1 MRIILLL
8 LLLGVYAISQPH
20 NHSPLENKLD
30 NDILLLHEELEE
42 VKPEIEEQLK
52 LSPEEQEKL
61 EKLEKKVKHYVE
73 HGIHPHQNTL
83 DEITNGS
90 EYGLY
95 LYQGDM
101 LLQPFQEEEIVE
113 GLRHGEQNRTKRQ
126 AYKDERYPY
135 NIWRKGVNYVFD
147 ANLHPDV
154 QKAFKTG
161 AKWWEQDTCIDFRED
176 NSVSD
181 KILVF
186 RHNGCWSYVG
196 RTGRVQQLSLGD
208 GCGTPA
214 IAAHELGH
222 ALGMFHTQSRHDRD
236 DYVYVHVQNIYPS
249 WRSQFNRET
258 KLRNENY
265 GIPYDYG
272 SIMHY
277 GARAAAEGDRNSL
290 VAKDPN
296 YSRTLGSPFISFY
309 ELLMINK
316 HYKCLNCDPKT
327 SAKCKM
333 GGFPHPRDCNKCICP
348 SGYGGALCNE
358 RPKGCGQILT
368 ATTNYKTLKAKIGKE
383 GSGDRMEYMKCH
395 YWIKAP
401 PGSVI
406 EVKIAKIDYGMAT
419 DGCTYAGIE
428 IKTHEDLRLTGY
440 RFCAEEDVGVT
451 LRSNFHVVPVITHS
465 RAHSSEFHIKY
476 RIVKGARPKPTT
488 PAPYTLDHGEDF
500 GSLTT
505 STTTTT
511 TTTPKPK
518 KKTCEDDKRCPIL
531 LQLKDFCKSTVFPDH
546 VKKRYCAVTCKL
558 CKRSA

>member
-1 MRIILLL
+1 MSEPSQVLRSNLPGFTKDIII
-8 LLLGVYAISQPH
+8 GSTPDISQKFSTMQDPY
-20 NHSPLENKLD
+20 KRD
-30 NDILLLHEELEE
+30 
-42 VKPEIEEQLK
+42 
-52 LSPEEQEKL
+52 
-61 EKLEKKVKHYVE
+61 KVKNYVE

-176 NSVSD
+176 NSD
-181 KILVF
+181 
-186 RHNGCWSYVG
+186 
-196 RTGRVQQLSLGD
+196 
-208 GCGTPA
+208 
-214 IAAHELGH
+214 
-222 ALGMFHTQSRHDRD
+222 
-236 DYVYVHVQNIYPS
+236 
-249 WRSQFNRET
+249 
-258 KLRNENY
+258 
-265 GIPYDYG
+265 
-272 SIMHY
+272 
-277 GARAAAEGDRNSL
+277 
-290 VAKDPN
+290 
-296 YSRTLGSPFISFY
+296 
-309 ELLMINK
+309 
-316 HYKCLNCDPKT
+316 CDPKT

-348 SGYGGALCNE
+348 SGYGGALCNK

-395 YWIKAP
+395 YWIKGP
-401 PGSVI
+401 VGSVI

-476 RIVKGARPKPTT
+476 RIGKI
-488 PAPYTLDHGEDF
+488 
-500 GSLTT
+500 
-505 STTTTT
+505 
-511 TTTPKPK
+511 K
-518 KKTCEDDKRCPIL
+518 KNL
-531 LQLKDFCKSTVFPDH
+531 
-546 VKKRYCAVTCKL
+546 
-558 CKRSA
+558 